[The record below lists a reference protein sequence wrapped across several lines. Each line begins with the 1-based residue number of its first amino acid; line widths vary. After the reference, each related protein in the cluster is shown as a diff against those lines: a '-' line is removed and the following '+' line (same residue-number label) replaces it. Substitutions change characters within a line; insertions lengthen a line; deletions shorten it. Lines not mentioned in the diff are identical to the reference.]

1 MHVQAATLV
10 LSTTGAVLCLSC
22 RRVGVTLLR
31 PDVELH
37 WLSRFKV
44 ALLRLVCKVG
54 GRYFALRPFKG

>member
-1 MHVQAATLV
+1 MLV

-37 WLSRFKV
+37 VLCRFEV
-44 ALLRLVCKVG
+44 ALLRLVC
-54 GRYFALRPFKG
+54 